1 MTLTYLNKQT
11 KYTNTENHS
20 LIQDSPSSEMFLDY
34 PSYPLAYYTVA
45 REVLGNPSDIEGDQM
60 SRAGDADK
68 NDLAGSLLNLTMQR
82 WTWKSKN

>member
-45 REVLGNPSDIEGDQM
+45 REVLGKSSNAIFTLE
-60 SRAGDADK
+60 ADLK
-68 NDLAGSLLNLTMQR
+68 AYLPRTEVGGQECQG
-82 WTWKSKN
+82 